1 VLSYTLVHLGAF
13 ILLGIVGAVLVAG
26 AERDPMFFFLLVVLY
41 LGFEM
46 LFFAVILVLARWVFD
61 HLAGWAVAVANLC
74 AAAAM
79 LAYYFTQHRELGRR
93 VSRALA
99 GAAD

>member
-1 VLSYTLVHLGAF
+1 MAQYTRKYPDRCV
-13 ILLGIVGAVLVAG
+13 G
-26 AERDPMFFFLLVVLY
+26 AERDPMFFLLLVVLY

-74 AAAAM
+74 ATAAM

-93 VSRALA
+93 VSRAVA
-99 GAAD
+99 GTAN